1 MSSGL
6 EGLLRGHKQMIKHR
20 LHENGWTVLLEDVD
34 LTQVSQED
42 VNDIAKLMMTHTTV
56 VARGQSMSPVQ
67 ELEFCQKFGRVQH
80 FDQKMNPGFVLEGTN
95 GGVLRVTGGLDEHGR
110 PGMFGHVEELQWHCN
125 RVSDPDRMPIVFL
138 YSDKNTKGSVTSF
151 LNNIASYNDLSE
163 EFKQRINDYHL
174 DVGPVQQMTSYY
186 YDDGY
191 EPIRLDDWKPPLV
204 HTNAMGIKGLFFSWF
219 QTHFIQELGKEESR
233 ELIEHLRE
241 HCEQDKYIY
250 DHHWEDG
257 DVVISDQWQSIH
269 RRWAY
274 EHMDKRLVHR
284 VAMDY
289 SKIQ

>member
-1 MSSGL
+1 MKTSI
-6 EGLLRGHKQMIKHR
+6 HP
-20 LHENGWTVLLEDVD
+20 NGWTVFLEDVD
-34 LTQVSQED
+34 LNNTTQEE
-42 VNDIAKLMMTHTTV
+42 VNEIAQLMLQHTTV
-56 VARGQSMSPVQ
+56 VARGQSLTPLQ

-80 FDQKMNPGFVLEGTN
+80 FDPEVMNAGFILEGTK

-138 YSDKNTKGSVTSF
+138 YADKDTKGSTTSF
-151 LNNIASYNDLSE
+151 LNNIASYNDLPNDIKE
-163 EFKQRINDYHL
+163 QIQDYHL
-174 DVGPVQQMTSYY
+174 DVGPIQQMTSYY

-191 EPIRLDDWKPPLV
+191 EPVKLDDWKPNLV
-204 HTNAMGIKGLFFSWF
+204 HTNALGVKGLFFSWF
-219 QTHFIQELGKEESR
+219 QTHFIQELDKEKSR
-233 ELIEHLRE
+233 ELIENLRK
-241 HCEQDKYIY
+241 HCEQKKYMY

-274 EHMDKRLVHR
+274 EHMDKRLMHR

-289 SKIQ
+289 NNIKV